1 MSASTSGPALWLED
15 RYDRAVRLLSIREGI
30 LRQMSTA
37 DLYRAADLRRHLDT
51 TNAALHRLGVTE

>member
-1 MSASTSGPALWLED
+1 MTAPVPEPALWLED

-51 TNAALHRLGVTE
+51 TTAALRRLGVTE